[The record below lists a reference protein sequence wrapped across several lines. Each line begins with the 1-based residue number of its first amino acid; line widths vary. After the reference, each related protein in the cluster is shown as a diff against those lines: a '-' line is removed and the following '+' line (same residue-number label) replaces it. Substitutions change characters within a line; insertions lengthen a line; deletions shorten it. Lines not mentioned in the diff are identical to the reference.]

1 MNKKNS
7 WILKNGRIIDPA
19 NHIDRTGDLW
29 IKDGRI
35 VEPGSFDPSLDE
47 TETIN
52 LHGLV
57 VAPGLIDM
65 HVHLRQPG
73 NTDAET
79 IRTGTMAAAAGGFTS
94 IVAMPN
100 TSPCADNAATIQY
113 IKEFASREGVVKVL
127 PSGALS
133 VGRKGEEMAPVGS
146 LKAAGVVALSDDGTC
161 IQDNELMRHV
171 VEYAGNFG
179 LPILEH
185 CEDKF
190 LAGDGVM
197 HEGYWSVLLGMK
209 AMPSAAEEVIVARDI
224 VLSRLANWKIHIQ
237 HVSSRNSVR
246 MIREAQADGVR
257 ISAEATPHHIALT
270 DVEIKKFDTN
280 YKMNPPLRAEEDRM
294 ALIEGLQD
302 GTIAAIATDHAPHT
316 QTAKLVEFD
325 HAPFG
330 IIGLETAVPV
340 TLTELY
346 HKNYLSLSQIIS
358 KFTVGPA
365 TILGINAGTLSV
377 GAPAD
382 VTVIDPDCDYLIDA
396 NDFYSKSRNTPF
408 NGYEAKGRTV
418 ATFVDG
424 ECVFSLLKESES
436 DDEDAR

>member
-29 IKDGRI
+29 IRDGRI

-47 TETIN
+47 TETVN
-52 LHGLV
+52 LKGLV

-113 IKEFASREGVVKVL
+113 IKEFAAREGVVKVL
-127 PSGALS
+127 PSGSLS
-133 VGRKGEEMAPVGS
+133 VGRKGEEMSPVGS
-146 LKAAGVVALSDDGTC
+146 LKAAGVVALTDDGTC
-161 IQDNELMRHV
+161 IQSNELMRHV

-179 LPILEH
+179 LPVLEH
-185 CEDKF
+185 CEDRF

-209 AMPSAAEEVIVARDI
+209 AIPAAAEEVIVARDI
-224 VLSRLANWKIHIQ
+224 ILSRLANWKIHIQ

-246 MIREAQADGVR
+246 MIRSAQVDGVR

-280 YKMNPPLRAEEDRM
+280 YKMNPPLCAEEDRM

-302 GTIAAIATDHAPHT
+302 GTIAVIATDHAPHT

-325 HAPFG
+325 NAPFG

-340 TLTELY
+340 ALTELY
-346 HKNYLSLSQIIS
+346 HKNYLSLSQVIS

-365 TILGINAGTLSV
+365 TILGINAGTLSI

-382 VTVIDPDCDYLIDA
+382 VTVIDPDCDYIVDA
-396 NDFYSKSRNTPF
+396 NDFFSKSRNTPF
-408 NGYEAKGRTV
+408 NGYTAKGRTM

-424 ECVFSLLKESES
+424 ECVFSLLRDSES

>member
-7 WILKNGRIIDPA
+7 WILKGGRIIDPA
-19 NHIDRTGDLW
+19 NHTDRNGDLW
-29 IKDGRI
+29 IRDGRI

-52 LHGLV
+52 LKGLV

-79 IRTGTMAAAAGGFTS
+79 IRTGTMAAAAGGFTT

-100 TSPCADNAATIQY
+100 TSPCADNAGTIQY
-113 IKEFASREGVVKVL
+113 IKEYSAREGVVKVL

-133 VGRKGEEMAPVGS
+133 VGRKGEEMTPVGS
-146 LKAAGVVALSDDGTC
+146 LKAAGVVALTDDGCC
-161 IQDNELMRHV
+161 IQNNELMRHV

-209 AMPSAAEEVIVARDI
+209 AMPAAAEEVIVARDI
-224 VLSRLANWKIHIQ
+224 ILSRLANWKIHIQ

-246 MIREAQADGVR
+246 MIRSAQADGVR

-294 ALIEGLQD
+294 AVIEGLQD
-302 GTIAAIATDHAPHT
+302 GTIAVIATDHAPHT

-330 IIGLETAVPV
+330 IIGLETAIPV
-340 TLTELY
+340 VLTELY
-346 HKNYLSLSQIIS
+346 HKNYLSLSQVIS

-365 TILGINAGTLSV
+365 TILGINAGTLSP

-382 VTVIDPDCDYLIDA
+382 VTVIDPECDYIVDV

-408 NGYEAKGRTV
+408 NGYAAKGRTM

-424 ECVFSLLKESES
+424 VCVFSLLKESDSEDEES
-436 DDEDAR
+436 R

>member
-1 MNKKNS
+1 MKKNNS
-7 WILKNGRIIDPA
+7 WILKGGRIIDPA

-29 IKDGRI
+29 IRDGRI

-79 IRTGTMAAAAGGFTS
+79 IRTGSMAAAAGGFTS

-100 TSPCADNAATIQY
+100 TSPCADNAAAIQY
-113 IKEFASREGVVKVL
+113 IKEFAAREGVVKVL

-146 LKAAGVVALSDDGTC
+146 LKAAGVVALTDDGTC

-185 CEDKF
+185 CEDRF

-246 MIREAQADGVR
+246 MIRSAQSDGVR

-340 TLTELY
+340 VLTELY
-346 HKNYLSLSQIIS
+346 HKNYLSLSQVIS

-365 TILGINAGTLSV
+365 TILGINAGTLSI

-382 VTVIDPDCDYLIDA
+382 VTVIDPDCEYIIDA

-408 NGYEAKGRTV
+408 NGYAAKGRSM

-436 DDEDAR
+436 EDEDAR

>member
-7 WILKNGRIIDPA
+7 WILKGGRIIDPA

-47 TETIN
+47 TETVN

-100 TSPCADNAATIQY
+100 TSPCTDNAASVQY
-113 IKEFASREGVVKVL
+113 IKEFAAREGVVKVL

-133 VGRKGEEMAPVGS
+133 VGRKGEEMSPVGS
-146 LKAAGVVALSDDGTC
+146 LKAAGVVALTDDGTC

-209 AMPSAAEEVIVARDI
+209 AMPAAAEEVIVARDI

-246 MIREAQADGVR
+246 MIRSAQADGVR

-280 YKMNPPLRAEEDRM
+280 YKMNPPLCAEEDRM

-365 TILGINAGTLSV
+365 TILGINAGTLSI

-424 ECVFSLLKESES
+424 ECVFSLLRDSGS

>member
-1 MNKKNS
+1 MKKNNS
-7 WILKNGRIIDPA
+7 WILKGGRIIDPA

-29 IKDGRI
+29 IRDGRI
-35 VEPGSFDPSLDE
+35 VEPDSFDPALAE
-47 TETIN
+47 TVN

-113 IKEFASREGVVKVL
+113 IKEFAAREGVVKVL

-133 VGRKGEEMAPVGS
+133 VGRKGEEMSPVGS
-146 LKAAGVVALSDDGTC
+146 LKAAGVVALTDDGCC
-161 IQDNELMRHV
+161 IQNNELMRHV

-179 LPILEH
+179 LPVLEH

-209 AMPSAAEEVIVARDI
+209 SMPAAAEEVIVARDI
-224 VLSRLANWKIHIQ
+224 ILSRLASWKIHIQ
-237 HVSSRNSVR
+237 HVSSAQSVK
-246 MIREAQADGVR
+246 MIRAAQADGVR

-280 YKMNPPLRAEEDRM
+280 YKMNPPLRSEEDRM
-294 ALIEGLQD
+294 AVIEGLQD
-302 GTIAAIATDHAPHT
+302 GTIAVIATDHAPHT

-340 TLTELY
+340 ALTELY
-346 HKNYLSLSQIIS
+346 HKNYLSLSQVIS

-365 TILGINAGTLSV
+365 SILGIDAGTLSV
-377 GAPAD
+377 GAAAD
-382 VTVIDPDCDYLIDA
+382 VTIIDPDCDYIVDV

-408 NGYEAKGRTV
+408 NGYAAKGRTM

-424 ECVFSLLKESES
+424 VCIFSLLKESEPE
-436 DDEDAR
+436 DEESK

>member
-1 MNKKNS
+1 MKKKNT

-19 NHIDRTGDLW
+19 SHTDRTGDLW
-29 IKDGRI
+29 IRDGI
-35 VEPGSFDPSLDE
+35 IAEPGSFDPALA
-47 TETIN
+47 ETIN
-52 LHGLV
+52 LKGLV
-57 VAPGLIDM
+57 IAPGLIDM

-100 TSPCADNAATIQY
+100 TSPCADNAGSIQY
-113 IKEFASREGVVKVL
+113 IKDVVAREGIVKVL
-127 PSGALS
+127 PSGTLS
-133 VGRKGEEMAPVGS
+133 IGRKGEEMSPVGS
-146 LKAAGVVALSDDGTC
+146 LKAAGVVALTDDGSC
-161 IQDNELMRHV
+161 IQNNELMRHV

-209 AMPSAAEEVIVARDI
+209 AMPAAAEEVIVARDI
-224 VLSRLANWKIHIQ
+224 ILSRLANWKIHIQ
-237 HVSSRNSVR
+237 HVSSRNSVK
-246 MIREAQADGVR
+246 MIREAQAEGVR

-270 DVEIKKFDTN
+270 DVEIKRFDTN

-294 ALIEGLQD
+294 AVIEGLQD
-302 GTIAAIATDHAPHT
+302 GSIAVIATDHAPHT

-365 TILGINAGTLSV
+365 TILGINAGTLSI

-436 DDEDAR
+436 DDEDVR